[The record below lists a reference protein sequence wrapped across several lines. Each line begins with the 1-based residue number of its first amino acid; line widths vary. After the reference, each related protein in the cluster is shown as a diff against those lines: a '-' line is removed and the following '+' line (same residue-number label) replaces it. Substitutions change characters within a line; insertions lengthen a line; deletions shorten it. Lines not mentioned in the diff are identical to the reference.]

1 MKTVLLHGLG
11 QTAKDWE
18 EVTTHMFS
26 YVDCPEIFSSENND
40 STYAGVFF
48 RLQQKYSN
56 TAEPLCICGLS
67 LGALLALDFA
77 IRNEDKVTSLVLI
90 AAQYK
95 APKLLLDVQNLIFQC
110 MPSKMFDAAGISKKN
125 MIALTRSM
133 RSLDFSSQL
142 NRITCPV
149 TIVCGE
155 KDRANLKASKKLK
168 ALLPQASLYIIPG
181 AGHEVNKAAPQAL
194 ANILNRQ
201 GTAVIQAI
209 YEKDSMQRT

>member
-1 MKTVLLHGLG
+1 M
-11 QTAKDWE
+11 D
-18 EVTTHMFS
+18 
-26 YVDCPEIFSSENND
+26 
-40 STYAGVFF
+40 
-48 RLQQKYSN
+48 
-56 TAEPLCICGLS
+56 
-67 LGALLALDFA
+67 LDKP
-77 IRNEDKVTSLVLI
+77 RRTGK
-90 AAQYK
+90 
-95 APKLLLDVQNLIFQC
+95 KLLLDVQNLIFQC

-209 YEKDSMQRT
+209 YEKDSMQRI